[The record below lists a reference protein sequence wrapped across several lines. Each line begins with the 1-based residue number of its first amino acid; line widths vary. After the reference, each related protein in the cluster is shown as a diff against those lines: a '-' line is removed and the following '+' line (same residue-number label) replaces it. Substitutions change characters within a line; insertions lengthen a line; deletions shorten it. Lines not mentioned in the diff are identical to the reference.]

1 MLTHFHRLVVP
12 ADANHHGTLYAG
24 SLLRLALEAA
34 YAGAYRQVGLGA
46 NLVLRRALSVECH
59 HPVPIGTVLE
69 IQACGLHA
77 TPAYLVIGL
86 IGTPLAEGHGPWMEG
101 LMGFVQVSETGRA
114 TPFPALPKLDDLPAD
129 LAWTKLRERLAKLL
143 AIR

>member
-1 MLTHFHRLVVP
+1 MLTQFHRLVVP

-34 YAGAYRQVGLGA
+34 YAGAYRQAGLGA

-59 HPVPIGTVLE
+59 HPVPVGTVLE
-69 IQACGLHA
+69 IQACALHA

-86 IGTPLAEGHGPWMEG
+86 LGTPLAEGQGPWMEG
-101 LMGFVQVSETGRA
+101 LMGFVQVTETGRA
-114 TPFPALPKLDDLPAD
+114 TPFPAQPKLEGTPDDPA
-129 LAWTKLRERLAKLL
+129 WGRLKDRLQKLL